1 MGGVCWGE
9 LLITSP
15 FRWGPIARAVW
26 GGEEVSE
33 KPRPGDALF
42 IHPLTGLVIILST
55 IEFGLLIFNH
65 KEGGSVSLLVI
76 NLEIKIVDCFGVALV
91 VSQELNLH

>member
-1 MGGVCWGE
+1 MLGPCGE
-9 LLITSP
+9 GRKSLRSP
-15 FRWGPIARAVW
+15 GLEMHYSYI
-26 GGEEVSE
+26 
-33 KPRPGDALF
+33 
-42 IHPLTGLVIILST
+42 TGLVIIPST